1 MKNNNI
7 RILFGLLLILFVAIV
22 LLAIT
27 LFSVISRRAKDKE
40 QALPMPITQTHKPI
54 TQMHRPVVSHS
65 DEQPQPVSQTM
76 PAPIKSDPQKLHVYL
91 HSIKDI
97 LSRDGQPIVSH
108 QQIDCPD
115 HIKSYKTW
123 PKICSEI
130 TFADQT
136 KSIIWVTKERG
147 LVARE
152 DFDAAGEPISV
163 KEYSTAGGY
172 YDADKQINIPPHP
185 AAPTLGI
192 VYNAKVPAEHMPSKE
207 NAESFK
213 KLQSDF
219 TPAVLNEDIPI
230 NDEKHTRGP
239 QYCDFYSKECRAD

>member
-7 RILFGLLLILFVAIV
+7 RVLFGLLLILLVAIV
-22 LLAIT
+22 LLVVT
-27 LFSVISRRAKDKE
+27 LFSVVSRRAADKE
-40 QALPMPITQTHKPI
+40 QA
-54 TQMHRPVVSHS
+54 R
-65 DEQPQPVSQTM
+65 
-76 PAPIKSDPQKLHVYL
+76 PAPIAAQPKPVAQTRPEPLTQTTPEPVQSDSQKLHVYL

-97 LSRDGQPIVSH
+97 RSRDGEPIAFH

-123 PKICSEI
+123 PKICLEI
-130 TFADQT
+130 TFADET
-136 KSIIWVTKERG
+136 KSIIWVAKERG

-163 KEYSTAGGY
+163 KEYTTAGGY

-192 VYNAKVPAEHMPSKE
+192 VYNAKVPPEHMPSKE
-207 NAESFK
+207 NAVPLK

-230 NDEKHTRGP
+230 NDERHTRGP